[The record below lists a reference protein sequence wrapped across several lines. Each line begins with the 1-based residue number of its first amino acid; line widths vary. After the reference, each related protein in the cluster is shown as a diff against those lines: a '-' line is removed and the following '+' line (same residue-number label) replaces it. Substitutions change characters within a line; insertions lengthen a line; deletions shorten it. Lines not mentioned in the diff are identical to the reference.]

1 MIPMIPRAPM
11 TNPLPFRP
19 RSSEDWQPYRPIIL
33 NLYINDQL
41 KLKDVKEIME
51 RDYGFVASY
60 IYSPFLLCP
69 PQSFDERIRPLK
81 NVSCKSKLDNTY

>member
-1 MIPMIPRAPM
+1 MIPRVPM
-11 TNPLPFRP
+11 TTPLPFRP

-60 IYSPFLLCP
+60 LFPFPSLSYLILWW
-69 PQSFDERIRPLK
+69 RIRPLETLSSEPE
-81 NVSCKSKLDNTY
+81 VDNTC

>member
-1 MIPMIPRAPM
+1 MISMIPRIPM
-11 TNPLPFRP
+11 TSLPFRP

-60 IYSPFLLCP
+60 LPPFSSLYHSSL
-69 PQSFDERIRPLK
+69 R
-81 NVSCKSKLDNTY
+81 